1 MNRKTFSLSFLS
13 TFSFLAIV
21 FSISIAILVWIYVST
36 QKIVNYN
43 INEYFK
49 QTNNITKI
57 VLNSEKNKLNDT
69 AFEISNIIKDINEV
83 EKFENEISN
92 ITSTSQ
98 IDLLF
103 FIDNKGIKDLS
114 NTLFDTQKIIEKI
127 LNIKTTLDNIVLGF
141 NIDNEH
147 YLILLSKKKIIDFN
161 TGRVNGTLYVGKI
174 LNDNFSFINNIKKS
188 ASLENVY
195 IFYKENLIVTSSNKF
210 IVDLKVF
217 DINSIYENDNFIF
230 SKSELPIFN
239 DEKIEVVVS
248 IKNNTF
254 NFLKEEFRNIGYIL
268 IVFVI
273 FAFIIFYL
281 ISNRF
286 IIRPFSNLLEFA
298 KKAKNN
304 KNVTYVDSKVL
315 EFNNFARDLKSI
327 IDELRDVKEQY
338 SRAIEGVQDG
348 LWDINLV
355 TNTIYCSNRYLQM
368 LGYDTNTNRY
378 ELDFWRNSV
387 HKGDYKKTLKKLSQ
401 HLNGKSSMYEDDYRF
416 KCADGSYKWIKIRGK
431 VFYDEYHTPIRMT
444 GFHTDID
451 EFVKLQNENIKKEQ
465 MLYQQAKLASMGE
478 MIGNIAHQWRQPL
491 NVIST
496 AASTQILEIDLDV
509 SNKEDI
515 KKSFK
520 KIIET
525 VKYLSDIIEN
535 FRNFYNPSK
544 EQEEFY
550 LDEAVSENFDM
561 LSISYKTYNIEFI
574 NNVEHIKLSG
584 FKFELV
590 QVILN
595 LINNA
600 KDAILLNL
608 QNNEKRIIFIKS
620 DLKNNYLKISVKDN
634 AKGVKESI
642 KDKIYEPYFTTKHKS
657 QGTGLG
663 LYMSSEII
671 KKHFNGSLENYSV
684 EYKYKGEKYIGEEF
698 VITIPLKD
706 K

>member
-1 MNRKTFSLSFLS
+1 
-13 TFSFLAIV
+13 
-21 FSISIAILVWIYVST
+21 
-36 QKIVNYN
+36 
-43 INEYFK
+43 
-49 QTNNITKI
+49 
-57 VLNSEKNKLNDT
+57 
-69 AFEISNIIKDINEV
+69 
-83 EKFENEISN
+83 
-92 ITSTSQ
+92 
-98 IDLLF
+98 
-103 FIDNKGIKDLS
+103 
-114 NTLFDTQKIIEKI
+114 
-127 LNIKTTLDNIVLGF
+127 
-141 NIDNEH
+141 
-147 YLILLSKKKIIDFN
+147 
-161 TGRVNGTLYVGKI
+161 
-174 LNDNFSFINNIKKS
+174 
-188 ASLENVY
+188 
-195 IFYKENLIVTSSNKF
+195 
-210 IVDLKVF
+210 
-217 DINSIYENDNFIF
+217 
-230 SKSELPIFN
+230 
-239 DEKIEVVVS
+239 
-248 IKNNTF
+248 
-254 NFLKEEFRNIGYIL
+254 
-268 IVFVI
+268 
-273 FAFIIFYL
+273 
-281 ISNRF
+281 
-286 IIRPFSNLLEFA
+286 
-298 KKAKNN
+298 
-304 KNVTYVDSKVL
+304 
-315 EFNNFARDLKSI
+315 
-327 IDELRDVKEQY
+327 
-338 SRAIEGVQDG
+338 
-348 LWDINLV
+348 
-355 TNTIYCSNRYLQM
+355 
-368 LGYDTNTNRY
+368 
-378 ELDFWRNSV
+378 
-387 HKGDYKKTLKKLSQ
+387 
-401 HLNGKSSMYEDDYRF
+401 
-416 KCADGSYKWIKIRGK
+416 
-431 VFYDEYHTPIRMT
+431 
-444 GFHTDID
+444 
-451 EFVKLQNENIKKEQ
+451 

-663 LYMSSEII
+663 LYI
-671 KKHFNGSLENYSV
+671 V
-684 EYKYKGEKYIGEEF
+684 
-698 VITIPLKD
+698 
-706 K
+706 

>member
-1 MNRKTFSLSFLS
+1 MNRKIFSLSFLS
-13 TFSFLAIV
+13 TFSLLGVV
-21 FSISIAILVWIYVST
+21 FFISIAIIIWIYVST

-57 VLNSEKNKLNDT
+57 ILSSEKNKLSDI
-69 AFEISNIIKDINEV
+69 AFEISNVIKDIKEID
-83 EKFENEISN
+83 KFENEIST
-92 ITSTSQ
+92 ITSTEQ

-103 FIDNKGIKDLS
+103 FVDNTGIKDLS
-114 NTLFDTQKIIEKI
+114 NTLFDTQEIIKKI
-127 LNIKTTLDNIVLGF
+127 LNIKSTLDNIVVGI
-141 NIDNEH
+141 NIDNER
-147 YLILLSKKKIIDFN
+147 YLLLLSKKKIIDFN
-161 TGRVNGTLYVGKI
+161 TGRVDGTLYVGKV
-174 LNDNFSFINNIKKS
+174 LNDNFSFINSIKNS
-188 ASLENVY
+188 ASLENVD
-195 IFYKENLIVTSSNKF
+195 IFYDGTLIVTSSNKF
-210 IVDLKVF
+210 IMDLKVF
-217 DINSIYENDNFIF
+217 NTKSIYENDDFIF

-239 DEKIEVVVS
+239 NEKIEIVVS

-254 NFLKEEFRNIGYIL
+254 NFLENEFKNIGYIL
-268 IVFVI
+268 IIFVI
-273 FAFIIFYL
+273 LAFVIFYL

-286 IIRPFSNLLEFA
+286 IIKPFSNLLEFA

-304 KNVTYVDSKVL
+304 KNVTYLDSKVL

-355 TNTIYCSNRYLQM
+355 TNTIYCSNRYLHM
-368 LGYDTNTNRY
+368 LGYEINTNRY
-378 ELDFWRNSV
+378 ELDFWKNSV
-387 HKGDYKKTLKKLSQ
+387 HKDDYRRTLKKLSL
-401 HLNGKSSMYEDDYRF
+401 HLKGKSSMYEDDYRF

-496 AASTQILEIDLDV
+496 VSSTQILEIDLDI
-509 SNKEDI
+509 SNKQDI
-515 KKSFK
+515 KKGFR
-520 KIIET
+520 KIIDT
-525 VKYLSDIIEN
+525 VRYLSDIIEN

-550 LDEAVSENFDM
+550 LDEAVSENFDI

-574 NNVEHIKLSG
+574 NKVEHIKLNG

-595 LINNA
+595 LVNNA
-600 KDAILLNL
+600 KDAILSNIK
-608 QNNEKRIIFIKS
+608 NNEKRIIFIIS
-620 DLKNNYLKISVKDN
+620 DIKDNYLKICVKDN
-634 AKGVKESI
+634 ARGVKYSI

-671 KKHFNGSLENYSV
+671 KKHFNGSLENHTV
-684 EYKYKGEKYIGEEF
+684 EYKYKKETYIGEEF
-698 VITIPLKD
+698 IITIPLKS